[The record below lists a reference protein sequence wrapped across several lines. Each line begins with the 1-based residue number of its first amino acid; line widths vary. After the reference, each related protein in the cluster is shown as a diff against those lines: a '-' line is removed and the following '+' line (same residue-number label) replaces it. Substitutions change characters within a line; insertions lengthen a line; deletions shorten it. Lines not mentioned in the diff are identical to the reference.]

1 MEDLTYEEKLQ
12 NQFLYGEDKEIEVIT
27 ERERQVELEFYLE
40 KNPLTICQ
48 EINAIREN
56 AKWFCVNA
64 FKNKWGTWDLSYSK
78 KIEKTIPDKDYFIDL
93 ENPTY

>member
-12 NQFLYGEDKEIEVIT
+12 NQFLYKKEIEVIT

-56 AKWFCVNA
+56 AKYFCVNA

-78 KIEKTIPDKDYFIDL
+78 KIGKTIPDKDDFIDL
-93 ENPTY
+93 ENPKY

>member
-1 MEDLTYEEKLQ
+1 MENLTYEEKLQ
-12 NQFLYGEDKEIEVIT
+12 NQFLYKKEIEVIT

-56 AKWFCVNA
+56 AKYFCVNA

-78 KIEKTIPDKDYFIDL
+78 KIGKTIPDKDDFIDL
-93 ENPTY
+93 ENPKY

>member
-1 MEDLTYEEKLQ
+1 MDIEDLTYEEKLQ
-12 NQFLYGEDKEIEVIT
+12 NQFLYKKEIEVIT

-56 AKWFCVNA
+56 AKYFCVNA

-78 KIEKTIPDKDYFIDL
+78 KIGKTIPDKDDFIDL
-93 ENPTY
+93 ENPKY

>member
-48 EINAIREN
+48 EINAIR
-56 AKWFCVNA
+56 
-64 FKNKWGTWDLSYSK
+64 
-78 KIEKTIPDKDYFIDL
+78 
-93 ENPTY
+93 

>member
-1 MEDLTYEEKLQ
+1 MVDKYESNLQ
-12 NQFLYGEDKEIEVIT
+12 NQFFYKKEIEVIT
-27 ERERQVELEFYLE
+27 EKERQVELELYLE

-56 AKWFCVNA
+56 AKYFCINA

-78 KIEKTIPDKDYFIDL
+78 KIGKTIPDKDDFIDL
-93 ENPTY
+93 ENPKY

>member
-78 KIEKTIPDKDYFIDL
+78 KIGKTIPDKDDFIDL
-93 ENPTY
+93 ENPKY